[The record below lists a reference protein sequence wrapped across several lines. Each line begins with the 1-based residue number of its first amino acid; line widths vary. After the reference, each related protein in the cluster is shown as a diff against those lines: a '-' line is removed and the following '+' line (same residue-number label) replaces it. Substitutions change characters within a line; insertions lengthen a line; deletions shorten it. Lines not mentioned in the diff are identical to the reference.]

1 MSDRAFYITTPIY
14 YVNDVP
20 HLGHAYTTILADSV
34 ARFKRFTGHRVFFL
48 TGTDEHGDKIAQAAA
63 KAGEDVRAYADR
75 ISAVFRETWDALQI
89 TYTHFVRT
97 TDPLHQRLVQD
108 LLQRIYD
115 SGDIYLGDYGGK
127 YCFGC
132 ERFYTERELQ
142 HGKCPD
148 HQVEPT
154 FIKERNYFFR
164 MGKYQERLVKH
175 LEDHPNF
182 IRPERYRN
190 EVLAFLREPL
200 EDLCISRPVSRLSWG
215 IPLPFDP
222 NYVTYVWFD
231 ALINYLSGLGYPDSE
246 TSHSF
251 WPEANHLIAK
261 DIVKPHG
268 IYWPTML
275 WAAGIP
281 LYRHLRVHGYWKVE
295 WGKMSKSLGNV
306 VRPLDLTHKYGRDT
320 LRYFLLREMVFGLD
334 ATFSEEAMINR
345 LNSDLANDLGNLVS
359 RVLTMIEKYL
369 KGRIPDQVGPE
380 SPEDHE
386 LRHQADASRAT
397 LLRAVDEFAFNRA
410 LESLWGLVNAV
421 NKYVDSTK
429 PWELSK
435 KKPQALERVLSHAWE
450 ALRIVGLLL
459 SPFLPETGQA
469 IADQLGIDENVEEAR
484 IEQAVWGSRPTS
496 GMIRKGPPLF
506 PRMEGGFAAIRGQE
520 DAEPANPEISLAE
533 FQRLNLRVAEIT
545 RAESLAGSKK
555 LLKLTVRLGDEERTV
570 VAGLQGQYA
579 AEGLIGKKVAL
590 VTNLKAAKIKGIESQ
605 GMVLAAEDAEGHVVL
620 LTPDKDIP
628 PGSKIR

>member
-579 AEGLIGKKVAL
+579 AEGLIGMKVVL